1 MPVSKRYGAAADG
14 YRRSKKS
21 KWSRPSIYRKGRRR
35 RPKGKFARK
44 VMNVVNKS
52 AETKEVMSNICT
64 NLMITHNTVTNL
76 NSNALTC
83 QVGVFG
89 ETITGHGGYSGCR
102 IGNRIFVKGIQ
113 VAMHIENQQY
123 RPNVMYMLYL
133 IRNKANRDLTIS
145 NKSQMF
151 EGLNTTIP
159 LDYIDTAQV
168 DILFSKKFKVKQDG
182 MGTSLP
188 AGAAGVFDTSEVI
201 FPVVDPLA
209 PYEGIDTVVTNG
221 RYMGKFYVPIN
232 KSIQYQ
238 DAEDVNAR
246 EVPSTYRYQWVI
258 WAYDNRSTPTGNVTW
273 PIGHVNMTTK
283 MKFTDV

>member
-1 MPVSKRYGAAADG
+1 MPVSKRYGAAAAG
-14 YRRSKKS
+14 YRRTKKS
-21 KWSRPSIYRKGRRR
+21 KWSRQSIYRKRGRP

-52 AETKEVMSNICT
+52 AETKEVMSNIAT

-83 QVGVFG
+83 QLGVFG
-89 ETITGHGGYSGCR
+89 ETLTGVSGYSGCR

-123 RPNVMYMLYL
+123 RPNVMYQLYL
-133 IRNKANRDLTIS
+133 IRNKHNRDLTIS

-182 MGTSLP
+182 MGTTLEP
-188 AGAAGVFDTSEVI
+188 GGAGVFDTSK
-201 FPVVDPLA
+201 VVVGGDPL
-209 PYEGIDTVVTNG
+209 PFVYEGIDTVVTNG
-221 RYMGKFYVPIN
+221 RWMGKFYVPIN
-232 KSIQYQ
+232 KSILYQ
-238 DAEDVNAR
+238 DAEDTNAR
-246 EVPSTYRYQWVI
+246 QVPSTYRYQWVI
-258 WAYDNRSTPTGNVTW
+258 YGYDNRSTTTGDTTW